1 MQRIQ
6 VPTLVNFF
14 IEQFIPI
21 PHRATFRVAFGPF
34 SFKCW
39 AESESKR
46 DILLFY
52 LRYPFLYNIILIF
65 ILILLTWLWPS
76 VTPFGLFAFWTLHGS
91 FLDIV
96 SDVWPIFA
104 WGAGW
109 LLLLSFL
116 GQNVLIVLGRGL
128 AEGITAEET
137 HANEYAESAADINDQ
152 QVGRAFAQAIA
163 GMLLPAL
170 APLTGVV
177 QSIWYSIIDG
187 IKHRW
192 ISFYFTMLWLTL
204 ANFLLWG
211 FANNGMLAWLYL
223 SIVGPLVDFI
233 TFGKL
238 HTVLFHPGWGWGVG
252 AAIVILSFRGFQRNV
267 MGCNIGFTRFI
278 SWPVGLFLFLIMLK
292 YGLFASMLVHCVY
305 EAFLIVL
312 TALLVRR
319 LT

>member
-1 MQRIQ
+1 MQRSQ
-6 VPTLVNFF
+6 LQTRVNLF
-14 IEQFIPI
+14 IEQLPI
-21 PHRATFRVAFGPF
+21 PHQASFRLRFGPF
-34 SFKCW
+34 FAKWSQ
-39 AESESKR
+39 ESDSKR

-52 LRYPFLYNIILIF
+52 LQYPLLYNIILIV

-76 VTPFGLFAFWTLHGS
+76 VTPFGLFAFWTLRGS

-96 SDVWPIFA
+96 SDAWPIFA

-116 GQNVLIVLGRGL
+116 GQKVLIALGRGL
-128 AEGITAEET
+128 VDNREASETRTNEEDEAATGI
-137 HANEYAESAADINDQ
+137 SDQ
-152 QVGRAFAQAIA
+152 PVDWKDLTRAVA
-163 GMLLPAL
+163 GIILPAA
-170 APLTGVV
+170 APISGVV
-177 QSIWYSIIDG
+177 QSLWYSVVGG

-192 ISFYFTMLWLTL
+192 ISFYYTMLWLTL

-238 HTVLFHPGWGWGVG
+238 HTVLFQPTWGWVVG
-252 AAIVILSFRGFQRNV
+252 AALVILSFRSFQRRV
-267 MGCNIGFTRFI
+267 MGCSISISRLT

-312 TALLVRR
+312 TAFLVRR
-319 LT
+319 SL